1 MYFPPQALSSW
12 VSTLTETV
20 MLLPLSAPGAAASET
35 LIFWPVWASA
45 WASVTVKEPVLPTYP
60 LLLTV

>member
-1 MYFPPQALSSW
+1 M
-12 VSTLTETV
+12 TETV
-20 MLLPLSAPGAAASET
+20 MLLPLSAPGSAASET

-45 WASVTVKEPVLPTYP
+45 WASVTVKEPVLLTYP